1 MTTLAQF
8 LPQVQSLT
16 DHEAKSFGLV
26 LPQAAYDAILAAQ
39 AQRPDACHRA
49 APVATTDGR
58 WILCADLLRE
68 VGPGGLYHDGFELL
82 PPALFASVTVIPW
95 DEAVALLPVAEPLG
109 MEDAP

>member
-8 LPQVQSLT
+8 LPTVAGMT
-16 DHEAKSFGLV
+16 DDQAKGYGLV
-26 LPQAAYDAILAAQ
+26 LSQAAYNAILAAQ
-39 AQRPDACHRA
+39 QQRPNARHRA

-82 PPALFASVTVIPW
+82 PQQLFTSVEVIPW
-95 DEAVALLPVAEPLG
+95 ADAVALLPAPEPLG
-109 MEDAP
+109 A